1 VGEYIYCLVSAP
13 LMSRSALVVS
23 TLLSLSTAEF
33 VTPEAKMDEH
43 MKIAQ
48 SSVSIDGVN
57 TTTTK
62 GSLSYIDNGSSCSG
76 AVKSGFGF
84 TLGEC
89 VVRDNE
95 GSGVI
100 YSNCYTSGG
109 KVQFTFTQCEDT
121 QCKTGTTCFYYLRFI

>member
-1 VGEYIYCLVSAP
+1 
-13 LMSRSALVVS
+13 MSRSALVVS
-23 TLLSLSTAEF
+23 TLLSLGTSEF
-33 VTPEAKMDEH
+33 VTPEEKIQEH
-43 MKIAQ
+43 LKIAQ
-48 SSVSIDGVN
+48 SAASIASFN
-57 TTTTK
+57 TSTTTK
-62 GSLSYIDNGSSCSG
+62 GSLAYIDNGSGCSG

-109 KVQFTFTQCEDT
+109 KVQFTFTECEDT
-121 QCKTGTTCFYYLRFI
+121 QCKTGIDWNL